1 MEPRLTSR
9 LFLWASLSLS
19 MVLSGHA
26 QIAQPCC
33 AHTFI
38 GNSPD
43 EGNPGWHQEAQGL
56 THDADYWYVT
66 QNPAFRPSG
75 NEIVGGPRLWRIPVT
90 TNLSSGVDCGAG
102 GVSCKELRDTPLFKA
117 GYNHYGDLDFYE
129 FDGQGYLLIPIEGYF
144 GPGVAV
150 FRADE
155 TLSFV
160 AFAQV
165 PGQTKW
171 GWLAI
176 DPNGLLVSSDG
187 GLIYDFRRYTVDWAR
202 LRDTG
207 ELQIAFLDFVPI
219 LDEGGGSL
227 PLDSAQGGE
236 FSDDGQLL
244 YFENGYLGDQDPTW
258 GLHVFRTRTGTAD
271 ECGAQGSCMVARRIE
286 RSHDGPG
293 GFAFE
298 FDPTRFVYEEPEG
311 LTYWDLD
318 ADGRAPGLH
327 GQLHA
332 ILLDNDEPDS
342 DDVYVK
348 HYQRSSED
356 PEPPEIFCPANVT
369 AECSAHTGVPAGDA
383 QLSPFFGGVW
393 ARDNCSESPTI
404 TSNAPGLFGL
414 GSTAV
419 TFTAA
424 DGFGNQ
430 SQCLAS
436 VRVVDTTQPDIVCP
450 APVAVECTS
459 PAGIGASDPQLA
471 PFFSVARASDVCDAA
486 PVLANNAP
494 GTLPFG
500 STTVTFTALDASA
513 NNRACS
519 SVVRVGDT
527 IAPAITVSLSQTLLS
542 PANHEMIPITA
553 TVMVTDRCDS
563 TAKFALVS
571 ITSNEPPESRGD
583 GTTIPDVQGASVGT
597 PDTTFLLRAE
607 RSGTGTG
614 RIYTIV
620 YRATDA
626 AGNSREA
633 TATVVVPLHQ

>member
-1 MEPRLTSR
+1 MELRLMSR
-9 LFLWASLSLS
+9 VLLWASLSFS
-19 MVLSGHA
+19 IVLSGHA
-26 QIAQPCC
+26 QIAQLCC
-33 AHTFI
+33 AHTFL

-66 QNPAFRPSG
+66 QNPLLVPG
-75 NEIVGGPRLWRIPVT
+75 IVGPRLWRIPVT
-90 TNLSSGVDCGAG
+90 TDLSSSVDCGVG
-102 GVSCKELRDTPLFKA
+102 GVSCKWLIETPMFPA
-117 GYNHYGDLDFYE
+117 GYNHFGDLDFYE
-129 FDGQGYLLIPIEGYF
+129 FDVQGYVLIPIEGGTP
-144 GPGVAV
+144 GPCVAV

-160 AFAQV
+160 AFAPV

-207 ELQIAFLDFVPI
+207 ELQIAFLDLVPI

-244 YFENGYLGDQDPTW
+244 YFENGYLGAQDPTW

-271 ECGAQGSCMVARRIE
+271 ECGAQGTCIVARRIE

-298 FDPTRFVYEEPEG
+298 FDPTLPVSQEPEG

-327 GQLHA
+327 GQLHV
-332 ILLDNDEPDS
+332 ILLDNDLTNS

-348 HYQRSSED
+348 HYRRSSED

-369 AECSAHTGVPAGDA
+369 AECSGHTGVPASDS
-383 QLSPFFGGVW
+383 QLSPFFGGVR

-414 GSTAV
+414 GSTGV

-424 DGFGNQ
+424 DNFGNQ

-436 VRVVDTTQPDIVCP
+436 VRDVDTTQPDIICP

-459 PAGIGASDPQLA
+459 PAGIGAGDSQLA
-471 PFFSVARASDVCDAA
+471 PFFSAAHASDICDAA

-500 STTVTFTALDASA
+500 NTTVAFTALDASA
-513 NNRACS
+513 NNRSCT

-527 IAPAITVSLSQTLLS
+527 TAPAITVSLSRTRLW
-542 PANHEMIPITA
+542 PANHGMIPITA
-553 TVMVTDRCDS
+553 TVTVTDRCDS
-563 TAKFALVS
+563 AARFELVS
-571 ITSNEPPESRGD
+571 ITSNEPPDSRAD
-583 GTTIPDVQGASVGT
+583 GTTIPDVQGASFGT
-597 PDTTFLLRAE
+597 PDTKFLLRAE
-607 RSGTGTG
+607 RAGTGLGTLL
-614 RIYTIV
+614 
-620 YRATDA
+620 
-626 AGNSREA
+626 N
-633 TATVVVPLHQ
+633 